1 MASDGGADNNG
12 GGNKRS
18 EKGRQTPKPNDGADA
33 RSEHPDAVN
42 KGRAEN
48 PDGRSGAAD
57 AALRTGVSGLR
68 LFNFK

>member
-1 MASDGGADNNG
+1 MAGDGGEDNNG

-33 RSEHPDAVN
+33 RSEHPDAG
-42 KGRAEN
+42 KRGRSGN

-57 AALRTGVSGLR
+57 TALRTGVSGL
-68 LFNFK
+68 